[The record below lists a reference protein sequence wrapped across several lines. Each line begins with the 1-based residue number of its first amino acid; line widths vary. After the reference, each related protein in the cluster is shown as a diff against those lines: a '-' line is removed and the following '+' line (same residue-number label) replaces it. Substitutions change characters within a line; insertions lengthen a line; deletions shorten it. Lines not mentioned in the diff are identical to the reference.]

1 MPRGVEGVKN
11 GEGVSRQDLVSHTLP
26 LIQPLEDKRERY
38 DEIATVL
45 GFEFNVHK
53 SGVVPVGKRK

>member
-1 MPRGVEGVKN
+1 MKYLG
-11 GEGVSRQDLVSHTLP
+11 LP
-26 LIQPLEDKRERY
+26 LTVIRLKRIYFQPLEDKRERY